1 MVLLFKGTI
10 YRCELMHY
18 LTFHPLNQVDLP
30 ASLDIFR
37 VGGRRIEW
45 DSGSSQYNIFCS
57 FVFNMVHM
65 WLVEVKLCR
74 IIVVAEKLLEICAEC

>member
-1 MVLLFKGTI
+1 
-10 YRCELMHY
+10 MHY

-45 DSGSSQYNIFCS
+45 DSGSSQ
-57 FVFNMVHM
+57 
-65 WLVEVKLCR
+65 
-74 IIVVAEKLLEICAEC
+74 